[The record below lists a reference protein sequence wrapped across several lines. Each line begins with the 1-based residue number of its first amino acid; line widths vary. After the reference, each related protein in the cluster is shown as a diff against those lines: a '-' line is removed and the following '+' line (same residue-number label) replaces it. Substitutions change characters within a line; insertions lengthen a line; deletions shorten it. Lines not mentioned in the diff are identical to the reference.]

1 MNDLI
6 TQPKI
11 NGVAIEIVAEAE
23 QMKIEALMSSKGIG
37 SVTDGFEATIAAKAQ
52 SALRNLIKGIEESRK
67 AAKSPVLDIG
77 REIDGI
83 AKDYIDEVKDE
94 ELRIAKLLGAFQ
106 KVERDKK
113 IEAERQARV
122 EEQKI
127 LVKATQD
134 ALETGQDIQQLDQS
148 AQHKIVALR
157 QEAAAK
163 HQAVAGVKVRTTTK
177 YEIVDEAETL
187 KARPDLFSL
196 DDKKIRAAIKL
207 TTTIPGLKVWDESK
221 SY

>member
-67 AAKSPVLDIG
+67 AAKAPVLDIG

-134 ALETGQDIQQLDQS
+134 ALETGQDIQQHDNAMQ
-148 AQHKIVALR
+148 KIVALR
-157 QEAAAK
+157 QQAAAK
-163 HQAVAGVKVRTTTK
+163 HEAVAGVKVRTTTK

-196 DDKKIRAAIKL
+196 DDKKIRAALKL

>member
-67 AAKSPVLDIG
+67 VAKSPVLDIG

-134 ALETGQDIQQLDQS
+134 ALETGQDIQQHDNAMQ
-148 AQHKIVALR
+148 KIVALR
-157 QEAAAK
+157 QQAAAK
-163 HQAVAGVKVRTTTK
+163 HEAVAGVKVRTTTK

-196 DDKKIRAAIKL
+196 DDKKIRAALKI
-207 TTTIPGLKVWDESK
+207 TTTIPGIKVWDESK

>member
-67 AAKSPVLDIG
+67 VAKSPVLDIG

-134 ALETGQDIQQLDQS
+134 ALETGQDIQQHDNAMQ
-148 AQHKIVALR
+148 KIVALR
-157 QEAAAK
+157 QQAAAK
-163 HQAVAGVKVRTTTK
+163 HEAVAGVKVRTITK
-177 YEIVDEAETL
+177 FEIVDEAKTF

-196 DDKKIRAAIKL
+196 DDKKIRAALKL

>member
-6 TQPKI
+6 TQPTI
-11 NGVAIEIVAEAE
+11 DAVTIEIIDEAE
-23 QMKIEALMSSKGIG
+23 KMKAVALETSKGIN
-37 SVTDGFEATIAAKAQ
+37 SIADGFEATVASKAQ
-52 SALRNLIKGIEESRK
+52 YHLRALIKGIEESRK
-67 AAKSPVLDIG
+67 VAKSPVLDIG

-113 IEAERQARV
+113 IVAERQARV

-163 HQAVAGVKVRTTTK
+163 HEAVAGVKVRTTTK
-177 YEIVDEAETL
+177 FEIVDEAETL

-196 DDKKIRAAIKL
+196 DDKKIRAALKM
-207 TTTIPGLKVWDESK
+207 TTTIPGIKVWDESK